1 MMSGHTPKPIFFNI
15 KKLKIGL
22 PENSLNPNPPTSDN
36 ISFFPN
42 TPPTLKV
49 DFICVSLLK
58 G

>member
-1 MMSGHTPKPIFFNI
+1 MSGHSPKPIFFNI